1 MATPARHRRDTATY
15 EDRGHATRER
25 RRPAREVPLV
35 RGFRRVA
42 LEERDRP
49 AVGEELELHFGAPE
63 HCVFFFSSWVR
74 RNKSIYAPNQ
84 RVAFTRGENL
94 SINQCLRRRDDGVQ
108 VQFNDRLRSRA
119 NFVRGF
125 DPTRRTLA
133 SQITHGRMRDISP
146 IAQST

>member
-49 AVGEELELHFGAPE
+49 AVGEELELQDFVRVRKFGGP
-63 HCVFFFSSWVR
+63 
-74 RNKSIYAPNQ
+74 P
-84 RVAFTRGENL
+84 VADERG
-94 SINQCLRRRDDGVQ
+94 DGVEAG
-108 VQFNDRLRSRA
+108 DGLELDARLERVVRSRA
-119 NFVRGF
+119 AEGRTDRLAHVRS
-125 DPTRRTLA
+125 DAVRRA
-133 SQITHGRMRDISP
+133 REGVAHQGVH
-146 IAQST
+146 A